1 MAADPELGLV
11 YIPTNGATM
20 DFYGGFRPGDNLF
33 STSLI
38 ALDVETGE
46 RRWHYQFVHHDIWN
60 YDTPTAPILMDVTV
74 DGEEIKGLFQATKQA
89 FLYAL
94 NRETGEPIWP
104 IEERAVP
111 QSKVPGE
118 TLAATQPFP
127 TKPAPYDL
135 QGRTEDQLIDYTP
148 EIRRRALEIAQN
160 ANMFAPFFNPP
171 THVGDP
177 AGPGRICPGDTG
189 GVNITGPAVADP
201 VEGVIF
207 ITSHSGCGS
216 VTLAPGVES
225 PLDGPEQT
233 GVTHSDWARSRSGR
247 GRGRGR
253 GGGPPTSLDGL
264 SVFKGPLGR
273 ISAIDLNTGEYLW
286 VIPHGD
292 APEDQQER
300 IRNHPLLQ
308 GVEGVQANQ
317 GRRGHSAMVATP
329 TLLLASGQISDGTPN
344 LFAIDKRTGER
355 VGSVELPG
363 GTRYGMSSWVH
374 EGKQYVVI
382 QLNDGLAVMGL
393 PGS

>member
-1 MAADPELGLV
+1 MWV
-11 YIPTNGATM
+11 CH
-20 DFYGGFRPGDNLF
+20 
-33 STSLI
+33 
-38 ALDVETGE
+38 TG
-46 RRWHYQFVHHDIWN
+46 
-60 YDTPTAPILMDVTV
+60 P
-74 DGEEIKGLFQATKQA
+74 
-89 FLYAL
+89 
-94 NRETGEPIWP
+94 
-104 IEERAVP
+104 
-111 QSKVPGE
+111 
-118 TLAATQPFP
+118 
-127 TKPAPYDL
+127 
-135 QGRTEDQLIDYTP
+135 
-148 EIRRRALEIAQN
+148 RRRVAIGRPRADGRD
-160 ANMFAPFFNPP
+160 PFRL
-171 THVGDP
+171 GS
-177 AGPGRICPGDTG
+177 
-189 GVNITGPAVADP
+189 
-201 VEGVIF
+201 E
-207 ITSHSGCGS
+207 SQWSGS
-216 VTLAPGVES
+216 
-225 PLDGPEQT
+225 
-233 GVTHSDWARSRSGR
+233 RSREGWW
-247 GRGRGR
+247 
-253 GGGPPTSLDGL
+253 PPTSLDGL